1 MSFAVRRLA
10 LTITFAQ
17 ALSAGQ
23 VPTNPKAASARNQP
37 VARAGRGVVR
47 TSPSCDEVE
56 GGRHFGD
63 RTAFSQSPLAGC
75 WPR

>member
-1 MSFAVRRLA
+1 MSLGVRHLA

-17 ALSAGQ
+17 ALSAGL
-23 VPTNPKAASARNQP
+23 VPTNPKSSIGEQSAC
-37 VARAGRGVVR
+37 R
-47 TSPSCDEVE
+47 TSRRRCRTPSCDEVE

-63 RTAFSQSPLAGC
+63 RTAFSQSPFTGC